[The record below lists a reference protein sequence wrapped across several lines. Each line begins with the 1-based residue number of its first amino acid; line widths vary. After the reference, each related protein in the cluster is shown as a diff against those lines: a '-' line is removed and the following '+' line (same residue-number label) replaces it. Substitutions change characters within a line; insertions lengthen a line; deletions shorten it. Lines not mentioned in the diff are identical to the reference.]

1 MNRVMS
7 LIDER
12 RLNPRKTIDLNK
24 DIRKQNR
31 NDIYLTIPSSS
42 K

>member
-24 DIRKQNR
+24 IYANTSK
-31 NDIYLTIPSSS
+31 NDIYLTILSSS